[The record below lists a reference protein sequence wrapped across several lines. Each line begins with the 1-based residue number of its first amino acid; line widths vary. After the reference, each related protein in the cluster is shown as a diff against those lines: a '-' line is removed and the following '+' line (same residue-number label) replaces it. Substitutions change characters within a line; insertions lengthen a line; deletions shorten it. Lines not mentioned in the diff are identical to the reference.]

1 MEDINQPPDPL
12 PPSEPTSQPT
22 PESPTYVVPTAP
34 VPPVS
39 PSYDPTQDERTFA
52 TLAHALQMPGW
63 WIAPLVI
70 LLTKK
75 DSRFVKFHAT
85 QVLLLQALHV
95 CATITT
101 VVIFMAV
108 MFGSIASVAAQ
119 GGHPKPE
126 PPVAMFVFMPFMWL
140 IMFGL
145 YVLILVL
152 TILFSIKAGKGE
164 WAEYPLLGRLA
175 KYMLNM

>member
-1 MEDINQPPDPL
+1 MEDFNQPPDPL
-12 PPSEPTSQPT
+12 PPSEPAHV
-22 PESPTYVVPTAP
+22 PEPPPYVVSAP
-34 VPPVS
+34 PATVS
-39 PSYDPTQDERTFA
+39 PFYNPTQDERTFA

-75 DSRFVKFHAT
+75 ESRFVKFHAT
-85 QVLLLQALHV
+85 QVLLLQALHICV
-95 CATITT
+95 IITT
-101 VVIFMAV
+101 MVIMFAV
-108 MFGSIASVAAQ
+108 MFGSMASVAQA
-119 GGHPKPE
+119 GSTAKPQ
-126 PPVAMFVFMPFMWL
+126 PPVAFFIFMPFMWL

-152 TILFSIKAGKGE
+152 TIMFSIKAGKGE
-164 WAEYPLLGRLA
+164 WAEYPVLGRLA